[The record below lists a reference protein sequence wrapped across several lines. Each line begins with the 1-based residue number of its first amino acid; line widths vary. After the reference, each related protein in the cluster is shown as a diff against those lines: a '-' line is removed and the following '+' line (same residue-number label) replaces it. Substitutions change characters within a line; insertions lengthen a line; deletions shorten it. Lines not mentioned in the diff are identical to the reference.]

1 MQILNNFLIF
11 LVWLK
16 SPDIL
21 EHIFKTEF
29 LSKYYIICTG
39 LPFIWASLVGEMVK
53 NLPAMQE
60 SFQLL

>member
-29 LSKYYIICTG
+29 LSKYYIICMG
-39 LPFIWASLVGEMVK
+39 LPFICASLMGQMVK
-53 NLPAMQE
+53 NLLAMQE

>member
-29 LSKYYIICTG
+29 LSKYYIICMG